1 MGHEAGIGKVRQVED
16 STLRTGHGRYTVTVM
31 VLAVALIW
39 SAVDGQAQTTTGEC
53 TFDGIPTSGCRYPDV
68 FCGSNTNWAHGLDL
82 DGDGRAEFLRA
93 SVYRYTGCTILPD
106 HYYYESTSDS
116 VEALFPQPGVEMY
129 LQSSWSIP
137 PALEASQPIRPD
149 GTPPYRD
156 AWNWMGWQWNPAWAA
171 ARLRHSGIG
180 LVDRTEDH
188 YPCESSFCDVHTYS
202 GWLRENNPYYDA
214 GVFGFRLAKPDGWHL
229 GWLRLRLLPAP
240 VRHPDGYA
248 TSIEVMDHAIHPD
261 PDTPILAGEPPRPNL
276 KVQVTDTQVLVSWST
291 NWLGWG
297 LTWTPAPG
305 KVRWSPVSE
314 VVTNTNSVAFAPT
327 NAARFF
333 RLAEPI
339 PPHLPGAGVSSVG
352 TDLSAAEVDLVA
364 EMPPT
369 PGTILW
375 EFKTDG
381 YPMPTSVRSG
391 PAIGR
396 DGVLYFGAGNGRVYA
411 LWARTGKKLWE
422 FRTTG
427 GIGASPS
434 LGPNGML
441 YVSSGDNY
449 LYALSAKDG
458 TERWRYRTWGRIL
471 GSAALGA
478 DGTVY
483 IGTIDGYL
491 VAIGGRTGQK
501 LWELN
506 TGSRKEVQASPI
518 IGSDGV
524 IYLGSMDGAL
534 RAIDAKTHTAK
545 WSFGTGGAITAAP
558 ALTADGAVLVASM
571 SGNLYAVDIAT
582 GKERWR
588 YRTGTMPPTGVI
600 TGGAFPGRS
609 GLLLPANAFYGSPIV
624 GPDGGIYIGSM
635 DLNFYAVNGTNG
647 TPRWAHSTPDW
658 ILSTPAIGADHTVYV
673 GSYSGGFGAFDAVT
687 GATRW
692 VVNLGTA
699 VCSPVTIGPDG
710 VVYVGTDGGK
720 VYAIQ
725 GGGPLADSP
734 WPMHQQNLQHTG
746 RSWPPDPSVVI
757 WRDGKY
763 VRLQWETGILQAAD
777 DPSGP
782 WREVPDAK
790 SPRFLR
796 PSESRRFYRTLQ

>member
-1 MGHEAGIGKVRQVED
+1 MGHEAGIEKARQIGEW
-16 STLRTGHGRYTVTVM
+16 SLRVGHGWRALTIKA
-31 VLAVALIW
+31 LAAALIW
-39 SAVDGQAQTTTGEC
+39 SGVGGQAQTAGEC
-53 TFDGIPTSGCRYPDV
+53 TFDGIATSGCRYPDA
-68 FCGSNTNWAHGLDL
+68 FCGSNTNWTWGLDL

-93 SVYRYTGCTILPD
+93 SVYRYTGCTVLPD
-106 HYYYESTSDS
+106 HYYYESTSDA

-129 LQSSWSIP
+129 LQRSWSIP
-137 PALEASQPIRPD
+137 PALEPSQPIRPE

-156 AWNWMGWQWNPAWAA
+156 AWNWMGWEWNPAWAA

-180 LVDRTEDH
+180 IVDRTEDH
-188 YPCESSFCDVHTYS
+188 YPCEASFCDVYTYS
-202 GWLRENNPYYDA
+202 GWLRENNPYYEA
-214 GVFGFRLAKPDGWHL
+214 GVFGFRLARPDGWHL
-229 GWLRLRLLPAP
+229 GWLRLRWLPAP
-240 VRHPDGYA
+240 VRHPEGFS
-248 TSIEVMDHAIHPD
+248 TVIEVMDHAIHPD

-276 KVQVTDTQVLVSWST
+276 KVRVTDAQVLVSWST

-305 KVRWSPVSE
+305 KIRWSPVSE
-314 VVTNTNSVAFAPT
+314 VVTNTNCVAFALT
-327 NAARFF
+327 DATRFF
-333 RLAEPI
+333 RLAEPASLRR
-339 PPHLPGAGVSSVG
+339 PDAGASPVG
-352 TDLSAAEVDLVA
+352 TDLLAAEADLAAEV
-364 EMPPT
+364 PPA

-391 PAIGR
+391 PAISRNGA
-396 DGVLYFGAGNGRVYA
+396 LYFGAGNGRVYA
-411 LWARTGKKLWE
+411 LLARTGKKLWE

-427 GIGASPS
+427 GISASPS

-449 LYALSAKDG
+449 LYALSAEDG

-471 GSAALGA
+471 GSPALGP

-483 IGTIDGYL
+483 LGTIDGYL
-491 VAIGGRTGQK
+491 VAIGGRNGQK
-501 LWELN
+501 LWDFN
-506 TGSRKEVQASPI
+506 TGSGKEVQASPI
-518 IGSDGV
+518 IGPDGV

-534 RAIDAKTHTAK
+534 RAIDTKTRTAK
-545 WSFGTGGAITAAP
+545 WSFGTGGAISAAP

-571 SGNLYAVDIAT
+571 CGNLYAVDVAT

-588 YRTGTMPPTGVI
+588 YRTGTLPSAGAVAQV
-600 TGGAFPGRS
+600 AFPGRS
-609 GLLLPANAFYGSPIV
+609 GMLFPMAAFYGSPIV
-624 GPDGGIYIGSM
+624 GRDGDIYIGSM
-635 DLNFYAVNGTNG
+635 DFNFYAVNGTNG
-647 TPRWAHSTPDW
+647 TPRWARSTPDW

-673 GSYSGGFGAFDAVT
+673 GSYAGGFGALDAAT

-699 VCSPVTIGPDG
+699 VGSPVAIGPDG

-725 GGGPLADSP
+725 GGGPLADSL
-734 WPMHQQNLQHTG
+734 WPMYQQNLQHTG
-746 RSWPPDPSVVI
+746 RYWPPDPRVVI
-757 WRDGKY
+757 WRDGDY
-763 VRLQWETGILQAAD
+763 VRMRWEIGILQAAD

-790 SPRFLR
+790 SPRFIR
-796 PSESRRFYRTLQ
+796 PSKSREFYRILQ